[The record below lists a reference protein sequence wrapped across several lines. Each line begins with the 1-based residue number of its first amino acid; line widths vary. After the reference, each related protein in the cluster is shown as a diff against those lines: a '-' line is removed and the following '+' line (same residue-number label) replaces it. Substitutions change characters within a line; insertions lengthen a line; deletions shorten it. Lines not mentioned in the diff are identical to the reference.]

1 MFHICVSYLGII
13 KVKKLVTAI
22 IFILFLSINTTFAYD
37 INKMSDNAKII
48 SALKVLESNNQTDV
62 LARISK
68 HKIKIMFYDLSLIS
82 YTYSK
87 HYAVAST
94 DEYGDNYILINS
106 NLSSSPK
113 EALACLIAHESV
125 HELAKATYEEE
136 VRATT
141 TEAKTWLLLKDKISG
156 NYENDILVK
165 RLNNLVAMHETD
177 NNLISKA
184 ISNNA
189 FYQKQLAK

>member
-1 MFHICVSYLGII
+1 M
-13 KVKKLVTAI
+13 
-22 IFILFLSINTTFAYD
+22 FILFLSINTSDAYD
-37 INKMSDNAKII
+37 LNKMSDNSKII
-48 SALKVLESNNQTDV
+48 SALKVLEENNQTDV
-62 LARISK
+62 LTRLNK
-68 HKIKIMFYDLSLIS
+68 HKIKIMFYDLSMIS

-94 DEYGDNYILINS
+94 DEYGDNYILINT

-125 HELAKATYEEE
+125 HELAQATHEEE

-141 TEAKTWLLLKDKISG
+141 TEAKTWMLLKDKVSEK
-156 NYENDILVK
+156 YENDILVK
-165 RLNNLVAMHETD
+165 RLNNLLAMHETG